1 MNDSFNDIPAR
12 ATQLPWRTNRSP
24 GATLRPSM
32 PGVVQRVLFLAG
44 AAMLLAGCVSDSPAD
59 PAKATFPQIERWWK

>member
-1 MNDSFNDIPAR
+1 MSIFDLPAR

-24 GATLRPSM
+24 GATLRLSM

-44 AAMLLAGCVSDSPAD
+44 AAALLAGCASAPEPKD
-59 PAKATFPQIERWWK
+59 PAEAVFPQIERWWK